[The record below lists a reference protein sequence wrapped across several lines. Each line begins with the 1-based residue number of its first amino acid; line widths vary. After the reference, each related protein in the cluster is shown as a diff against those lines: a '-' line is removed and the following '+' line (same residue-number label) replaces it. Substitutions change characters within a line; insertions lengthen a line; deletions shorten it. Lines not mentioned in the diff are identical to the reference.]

1 MMKKGWFKALLSIMI
16 ANLVGI
22 TSSLLSGDVRF
33 IYIELEKPLLSPPG
47 WLFGLVWPVLFVLMG
62 YSAYRIFV
70 SNTNMRQ
77 RQKGLYL
84 YAAQL
89 LLNFSWSIV
98 FFRFGSLWGGL
109 LIIVLLDVL
118 VLMMINTFR
127 KIDRIAAWLMV
138 PYLLWLLF
146 ATYLNIGIVLMN

>member
-1 MMKKGWFKALLSIMI
+1 MKKSWFKALLSIMI

-70 SNTNMRQ
+70 SDTDMRQ
-77 RQKGLYL
+77 RQKGLCL

-127 KIDRIAAWLMV
+127 KIDRIAALLMV

>member
-138 PYLLWLLF
+138 PYWLWLLF

>member
-1 MMKKGWFKALLSIMI
+1 MMKKSWFKALLSIMI

-70 SNTNMRQ
+70 SDTDMRQ
-77 RQKGLYL
+77 RQKGLCL

-127 KIDRIAAWLMV
+127 KIDRIAALLMV

>member
-1 MMKKGWFKALLSIMI
+1 MKRILICFAAILIC
-16 ANLVGI
+16 
-22 TSSLLSGDVRF
+22 LLSG
-33 IYIELEKPLLSPPG
+33 YIASQFQLDALLNWYPHLNKPELTPPNWVFPIAWTILYICMG
-47 WLFGLVWPVLFVLMG
+47 ISIGLVL
-62 YSAYRIFV
+62 S
-70 SNTNMRQ
+70 SQ
-77 RQKGLYL
+77 RAGKGLL
-84 YAAQL
+84 VLLFAVQL
-89 LLNFSWSIV
+89 ALNFSWSIV

-127 KIDRIAAWLMV
+127 KIDRIAALLMV